1 MDSYKRWWN
10 TPASDVIQWNAL
22 NPNKIL
28 WNLIESNFHG
38 QLIVC
43 WDQQSILCS
52 AQVFFWHFEGWW
64 EHVGVHPRPL
74 DVLTLFLTPAVNPV
88 LRPSLFL
95 TLCST
100 ESGHTAPAQVHTWR
114 FKGIFCQM
122 PVSPTDFTGLGT
134 LFGTAPGQYIEAKH
148 SCTRPAAGPQVP
160 PLAALVAL
168 FKCHCKTLLKEDVT
182 RSWTQPSCYLGFY
195 SICCTDG
202 ADSWQGGVVG
212 AESVGVLFQNSPK
225 CCVSRI
231 HAHIFSLLAQIVD
244 NKCHQRWL

>member
-1 MDSYKRWWN
+1 MKYISIWWN
-10 TPASDVIQWNAL
+10 TVKCIESQWNSMQLDRIKLPIKSLSRPAVNSVL
-22 NPNKIL
+22 CPSL
-28 WNLIESNFHG
+28 FLTLYWRVMRTCRIE
-38 QLIVC
+38 VP
-43 WDQQSILCS
+43 
-52 AQVFFWHFEGWW
+52 
-64 EHVGVHPRPL
+64 PRPL
-74 DVLTLFLTPAVNPV
+74 DVLTLFLTPAIDPV
-88 LRPSLFL
+88 LGPSLFL

-134 LFGTAPGQYIEAKH
+134 LFGTAPGQYIEG
-148 SCTRPAAGPQVP
+148 SNICTRPATGPQVP

>member
-1 MDSYKRWWN
+1 MESSEIQRIPMELNRIELRWPIN
-10 TPASDVIQWNAL
+10 SLLTPAVNPVIRPSFFLTLYWRVY
-22 NPNKIL
+22 PS
-28 WNLIESNFHG
+28 IECQKKSSL
-38 QLIVC
+38 Q
-43 WDQQSILCS
+43 
-52 AQVFFWHFEGWW
+52 W
-64 EHVGVHPRPL
+64 EHNGANPRPL
-74 DVLTLFLTPAVNPV
+74 DVQTLFLTPAVNPV

-134 LFGTAPGQYIEAKH
+134 LFGTASGQYIEAKH